1 MEARSLS
8 IPERLFIFEGC
19 SGNERFL
26 SRCCEEDISV
36 NKKQIAVILS
46 GCGHQDGAE
55 IHEAT
60 LTLWAIHKNGADYR
74 CFAPNIMQ
82 HHVLNHITGQEM
94 DERRNVLIEAA
105 RIARGKV
112 EDLSLFDCTTV
123 DALVIPGGVGAAK
136 NLCTFAFD
144 GPECAV
150 NNDVEQAVRSMHQA
164 GKPIGALCIAPVLL
178 ARILGDITLTVGRDE
193 ATADKVRAM
202 GATHTPTGVGEI
214 AVDQRNKIVTTPCYM
229 LDSRVDQI
237 AAGADALIRAVL
249 GFLPA

>member
-1 MEARSLS
+1 MS
-8 IPERLFIFEGC
+8 
-19 SGNERFL
+19 
-26 SRCCEEDISV
+26 
-36 NKKQIAVILS
+36 KKKIAVILS

-60 LTLWAIHKNGADYR
+60 LTLWAIHKNGADYQ

-94 DERRNVLIEAA
+94 DEQRNVLIESA

-112 EDLSLFDCTTV
+112 EDLARFDAAAV

-136 NLCTFAFD
+136 NLCTYAFD
-144 GPECAV
+144 GPQCTV
-150 NNDVEQAVRSMHQA
+150 NKDVEQAVRAMHKA

-178 ARILGDITLTVGRDE
+178 ARILGDVTLTIGQDE
-193 ATADKVRAM
+193 NTAAQVREM
-202 GATHTPTGVGEI
+202 GATHAPTGIGEV
-214 AVDQRNKIVTTPCYM
+214 AVDQENKIVSTPCYM

-237 AAGADALIRAVL
+237 AAGADALMQALL
-249 GFLPA
+249 GFL